1 VQRRVEALYQQIT
14 CHWFINFY
22 LYLIASGK
30 DRTDID
36 ALVLVKKLGMKVIA
50 TVSMVTY
57 DPVWKAEPF
66 ADLCA

>member
-1 VQRRVEALYQQIT
+1 LVQRFLSLPDCIRQ
-14 CHWFINFY
+14 
-22 LYLIASGK
+22 K
-30 DRTDID
+30 DRKDID